1 MSILFPLRI
10 NIYFQFAINYKK
22 IGGSAEME
30 EKKVAWL
37 ELFYDLLFA
46 TVSVANHVLLQPYSM
61 TLKSTDDRK

>member
-1 MSILFPLRI
+1 
-10 NIYFQFAINYKK
+10 
-22 IGGSAEME
+22 ME